1 MNIENGKKSLGYSE
15 CLLAREK
22 SQEIMRSHLT
32 SHQSPSCLKN
42 FCTSYNHSLFASNVL
57 FSYFHSLNKITSCL
71 FMQGIACACISIN
84 CVSRGER
91 ALSVWLRTHWTQH
104 LLRGSGR
111 PQFGHIFCY
120 SPPSLPP
127 SLPDLVTFCI
137 FHRFRGGAGT
147 QRITF
152 CCLFASFDAC
162 LALI

>member
-1 MNIENGKKSLGYSE
+1 MDILNVCRRKITKTEN
-15 CLLAREK
+15 
-22 SQEIMRSHLT
+22 MRSHLT

-57 FSYFHSLNKITSCL
+57 FRGFHSLNKITSCL

-120 SPPSLPP
+120 SPPSP
-127 SLPDLVTFCI
+127 PDLVTFCI
-137 FHRFRGGAGT
+137 FHRFRGGALA
-147 QRITF
+147 RPVAAF
-152 CCLFASFDAC
+152 VVCLPHSLDAC
-162 LALI
+162 LSLILSETNLSA

>member
-1 MNIENGKKSLGYSE
+1 M
-15 CLLAREK
+15 
-22 SQEIMRSHLT
+22 
-32 SHQSPSCLKN
+32 
-42 FCTSYNHSLFASNVL
+42 HSFVSNVL
-57 FSYFHSLNKITSCL
+57 FCGFHSLNKITSCL

-127 SLPDLVTFCI
+127 RPIWS
-137 FHRFRGGAGT
+137 H
-147 QRITF
+147 
-152 CCLFASFDAC
+152 FASSTDSEEELARSVSPFVVCLLHSTHAWPLFSARQLFQFKHTIAPRVASSCLHIFDQPHPRYI
-162 LALI
+162 LIITTCKGHY

>member
-1 MNIENGKKSLGYSE
+1 
-15 CLLAREK
+15 
-22 SQEIMRSHLT
+22 MRSHLT

-57 FSYFHSLNKITSCL
+57 FCGFHSLNKITSCL

-127 SLPDLVTFCI
+127 RPIWS
-137 FHRFRGGAGT
+137 H
-147 QRITF
+147 
-152 CCLFASFDAC
+152 FASSTDSEEELARSISPFVVCLPHSFAAC
-162 LALI
+162 LALV